1 MGFVNLEICKDLGI
15 YTLWKARDFSK
26 NHPVTNISTNK
37 SWSTCLI
44 ISLGSFPGRDII
56 IIINKCHG
64 KRIQKVY
71 KIPNISN
78 ILTEI
83 FSFKLL
89 FGLYILKASEN
100 KIKRINFKKRFYF
113 IYHLNKSDIR
123 NAQCNWGLVE
133 VQFEK
138 SSGPLPEKGGAGQ
151 GQGRREVRKP
161 WRPWVMGVG

>member
-1 MGFVNLEICKDLGI
+1 MSDNFFRVIS
-15 YTLWKARDFSK
+15 WKGYYY
-26 NHPVTNISTNK
+26 NYY
-37 SWSTCLI
+37 
-44 ISLGSFPGRDII
+44 
-56 IIINKCHG
+56 IINKCHG

-78 ILTEI
+78 TLTEI

-123 NAQCNWGLVE
+123 NAQCN
-133 VQFEK
+133 
-138 SSGPLPEKGGAGQ
+138 
-151 GQGRREVRKP
+151 
-161 WRPWVMGVG
+161 